1 MSICAVCGDRTA
13 QIDGYTRDNRVILTC
28 GDAVVPEKVSPWTRG
43 AKLHPECRGA
53 YRSDRAHGL
62 VYPRDQKSLDILMG
76 TCLYCR
82 TSLRRKK

>member
-1 MSICAVCGDRTA
+1 MSTCAVCGDRTA

-43 AKLHPECRGA
+43 AKLHPECRSA

-62 VYPRDQKSLDILMG
+62 TYPRSLRSYEIMNRL
-76 TCLYCR
+76 CLYCHK
-82 TSLRRKK
+82 SM